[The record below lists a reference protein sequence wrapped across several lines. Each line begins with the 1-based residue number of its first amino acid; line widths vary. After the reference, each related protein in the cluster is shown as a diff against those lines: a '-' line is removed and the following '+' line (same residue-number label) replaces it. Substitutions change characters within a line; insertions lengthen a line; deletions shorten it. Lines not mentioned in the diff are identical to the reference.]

1 MAAAKKKPAKKA
13 PVKKKPV
20 AKKAPVKK
28 KPVAKKAPAKKP
40 VAKKAPA
47 KKPAAKKAPAKKPA
61 AKKAPAKKPAAKK
74 APAKKKAAVKRKP
87 NPAFMK
93 PMTPSAA
100 LAAVVGAKPLP
111 RTEVTK
117 KIWKYIKKYD
127 LQDAKNRR
135 NINADDK
142 LKPVF
147 GGKKQVSMFEMTK
160 LVNNHLS

>member
-40 VAKKAPA
+40 V
-47 KKPAAKKAPAKKPA
+47 AKKAPAKKPA

-117 KIWKYIKKYD
+117 KIWKYIKKHD